1 VAEWF
6 IAAVFKTV
14 GAGPEKLPRGFES
27 YRLRQFCGASTIIR
41 DAPFFFYFLFQR
53 VSAAFRAISARR
65 SAVVKRARASPPLR
79 PRAFGAARAR
89 VKPINFQ
96 TETLPK
102 VAALLPDRW
111 RQTQRRFEMAASG
124 GFWQKSAL
132 AISRKGE
139 RAMQVGE
146 TAIPAVK
153 IVTPKKHGD
162 ARGFFSEVYNRSDW
176 DKASLEFTF
185 VQDNHSLSAAMGT
198 LRGLHFQTPPFAQDK
213 LVRCARGRI
222 LDVAVDI
229 RRLSPTF
236 GQYVAVELSAENW
249 RQMLIPIGFA
259 HAFITLEPDVE
270 VLYKTTAPYSA
281 AHDRGV
287 AWDDP
292 AIGIAWPSL
301 PGGPVLSDK
310 DRRLPR
316 LKDAPEL
323 FE

>member
-1 VAEWF
+1 MS
-6 IAAVFKTV
+6 I
-14 GAGPEKLPRGFES
+14 GFLE
-27 YRLRQFCGASTIIR
+27 
-41 DAPFFFYFLFQR
+41 
-53 VSAAFRAISARR
+53 
-65 SAVVKRARASPPLR
+65 R
-79 PRAFGAARAR
+79 PD
-89 VKPINFQ
+89 
-96 TETLPK
+96 K
-102 VAALLPDRW
+102 VTALLPDTWRQAHDDSRW
-111 RQTQRRFEMAASG
+111 RQAAASG
-124 GFWQKSAL
+124 RRTPW
-132 AISRKGE
+132 AISRKGGC
-139 RAMQVGE
+139 AMQVEE

-229 RRLSPTF
+229 RRSSPTF

-292 AIGIAWPSL
+292 AIGVAWPSL